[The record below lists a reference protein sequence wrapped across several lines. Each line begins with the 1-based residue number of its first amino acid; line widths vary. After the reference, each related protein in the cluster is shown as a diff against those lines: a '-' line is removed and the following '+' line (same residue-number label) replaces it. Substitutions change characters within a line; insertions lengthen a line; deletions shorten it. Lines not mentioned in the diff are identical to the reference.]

1 MLEQPL
7 TKALHEDIPIMRTRF
22 RGRAVR
28 EFRRGRLSPPPPLRH
43 LREQRWSLR
52 EGKIHPFAG
61 SRLSRAIEQK
71 LSQQKNRLYHSTL
84 FCCLSFTAANRTSP
98 LTLDFYVRL
107 PSCLYKEQTLAS
119 IRVSFFVRCLLIR
132 VFVVG
137 FNCVIT
143 VLQPRAD
150 FLPLLAFPRTN
161 DILVAYLWRRVI
173 RVARSSTL

>member
-1 MLEQPL
+1 MLEQLL

-28 EFRRGRLSPPPPLRH
+28 EFRRGRLSPPPPRYP
-43 LREQRWSLR
+43 REQRLSLR
-52 EGKIHPFAG
+52 KGNIHPFARP
-61 SRLSRAIEQK
+61 RLSRAIEQK
-71 LSQQKNRLYHSTL
+71 LNQQKNRLYHSTL
-84 FCCLSFTAANRTSP
+84 FCCLSFTAANRTNP

-119 IRVSFFVRCLLIR
+119 IRVSFFVRCILIP

-161 DILVAYLWRRVI
+161 DILIAYLWRRVI